1 MVSQLAQVS
10 GAFAERQGEVAFLT
24 WWQNIVPV
32 LKESYYHRIVHKSFH
47 PCAELYWLEP
57 V

>member
-10 GAFAERQGEVAFLT
+10 RAFAERQGEAILM
-24 WWQNIVPV
+24 WWQNIVSV

-47 PCAELYWLEP
+47 SCAELM
-57 V
+57 